1 MIKMFGG
8 GITMSYINKDE
19 FVGRLKAECYPIEYG
34 ENCKDGG
41 MSLLGLLQLVDACT
55 VTNKTQDT
63 EPWTRERVLEEAGN
77 IISGNRDLQYGE
89 PEESF
94 TAIADLWNAYIDKT
108 ITLTAKDVAMMMVL
122 FKVARE
128 ATGQSKPDNLIDI
141 AGYAACAAECEK

>member
-1 MIKMFGG
+1 ML
-8 GITMSYINKDE
+8 YINKAKFID
-19 FVGRLKAECYPIEYG
+19 RLKEECYPIQHGVNSKE
-34 ENCKDGG
+34 DG
-41 MSLLGLLQLVDACT
+41 MSLYGLLQLVDECT

-128 ATGQSKPDNLIDI
+128 ATGQSKRDNLIDI
-141 AGYAACAAECEK
+141 AGYAACAAECKA